1 MNLREVLTHSI
12 FSQGCKTLLAL
23 TVEPGDQAPAMP
35 PAAIPTPQSWLAQGR
50 ASRRLVLVVVF
61 VALLLD
67 NMLLTVVGRVS
78 TAGMAAGS
86 WRSVLGTSMG
96 TGLGMGVGTGVGM
109 GVGACQGRAAGTGSE
124 TAMGTAM
131 GKDGGRSFQASTL
144 R

>member
-12 FSQGCKTLLAL
+12 FSQGCKTLLVL

-50 ASRRLVLVVVF
+50 ASRRLALVVVF

-86 WRSVLGTSMG
+86 WWSVLGTSMG
-96 TGLGMGVGTGVGM
+96 TGLGMGVGIGVGM
-109 GVGACQGRAAGTGSE
+109 GVGHAREEQWGQAVRQQWGQPWGR
-124 TAMGTAM
+124 MGE
-131 GKDGGRSFQASTL
+131 GASKHQH
-144 R
+144 